1 MQTAEELPVDMP
13 KRKVGRPS
21 KYTPE
26 VIRKAEE
33 YLTTWQD
40 YGHKI
45 PSVAGLSQL
54 IDVSRERIAIWGQD
68 KNKTEFSRILKKLQA
83 IQESKLL
90 DNGLDGTFN
99 SAITKLCLSKHGYH
113 DNPQAN
119 QGNSGI
125 TVQVNRGG
133 VVLKSGGQTLEVQTE
148 AGQEGTTLDHKP
160 D

>member
-1 MQTAEELPVDMP
+1 MDMQTAEPLPA

-26 VIRKAEE
+26 VLRKAEE

-45 PSVAGLSQL
+45 PSIAGLSQL

-68 KNKTEFSRILKKLQA
+68 KNKSEFSRILKKLQA
-83 IQESKLL
+83 IQEAKLL

-99 SAITKLCLSKHGYH
+99 SAITKLVLSKHGYTE
-113 DNPQAN
+113 NNSNN
-119 QGNSGI
+119 QGNGGI
-125 TVQVNRGG
+125 TVQVNRSG
-133 VVLKSGGQTLEVQTE
+133 VVLKSGNQTLEVQADDTSGHTIE
-148 AGQEGTTLDHKP
+148 HD
-160 D
+160 